1 MQDSGL
7 DKLPSFPV
15 DEFFIIR
22 GTTIPI
28 WWSDCTQLIVIDRNW
43 ILVSSKFLQWCHR
56 VVESSQQWA
65 ADIFKLT
72 PVGAETNLSD
82 PFMDLNLFLDSGVDP
97 CSEWMP
103 HVQNRSSSK
112 LLKTELTIS
121 RCTKCISSWFYINRS
136 KVAAIVSHVWKVYS
150 TQLTSS
156 LIRLDWG

>member
-15 DEFFIIR
+15 DEFFIIS

-28 WWSDCTQLIVIDRNW
+28 WWSDCTQLIVIDWNW

-97 CSEWMP
+97 CSDRMNASCAE
-103 HVQNRSSSK
+103 QIK
-112 LLKTELTIS
+112 LKTS
-121 RCTKCISSWFYINRS
+121 Q
-136 KVAAIVSHVWKVYS
+136 SHVALSAFPVGLISIDLKWL
-150 TQLTSS
+150 QLSHMCGKFTVPNWH
-156 LIRLDWG
+156 LLL